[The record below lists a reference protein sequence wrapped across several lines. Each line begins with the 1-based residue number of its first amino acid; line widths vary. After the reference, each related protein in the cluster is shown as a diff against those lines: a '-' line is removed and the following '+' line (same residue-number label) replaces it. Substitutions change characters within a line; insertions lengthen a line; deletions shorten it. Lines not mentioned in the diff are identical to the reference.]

1 MFFEFTPPD
10 EGIMTCFGY
19 EDVYHFLIDL
29 RDGKGKCKVESSP
42 ANIPDD
48 VFEKCKRLLPDT
60 IVLII
65 DGVSY
70 LISTADWDAPA
81 AKAGLKRLWAKA
93 PNERIWCKCKVLTWR
108 GTHKHLHI
116 EF

>member
-19 EDVYHFLIDL
+19 EDVYQFLADL
-29 RDGKGKCKVESSP
+29 RDDKLKAEIV
-42 ANIPDD
+42 PDS
-48 VFEKCKRLLPDT
+48 
-60 IVLII
+60 IVLVI
-65 DGVSY
+65 DNVSY

-81 AKAGLKRLWAKA
+81 VKAGMKRLWAKA
-93 PNERIWCKCKVLTWR
+93 PDERVWCKCKRLTWR
-108 GTHKHLHI
+108 GTHRHLHV